1 MKKNFFMLAATA
13 ALFAACAETDLVN
26 EVNVE
31 SNSQEIGFS
40 TYAGKVTRAENSTVT
55 ETLGLEDHH
64 GTFAVWAYKNT
75 MKPYVFNYVKVTKEG
90 NAWTYSPAKYWDKAA
105 NTYEFYAASPY
116 RADWVLNVSTDAQND
131 DYFTLASF
139 TLDDKT
145 IADTEYVESFN
156 GVTNQDLMIASP
168 EKIEKDAI
176 VAHQDVQLDFNHI
189 LSRLN
194 VTVARGS
201 NIAAN
206 DVVKLKSISIKNL
219 PNSGSFTEKAID
231 VASSTERWELTGV
244 EGNITGKA
252 LEEVKDEPSYV
263 IQSLVIPQNANYEK
277 VDRDLLNNTTF
288 TAPYLYIEYSIG
300 SEPFSATYN
309 LANAF
314 GKTDAGQYVSFYEG
328 WQNTLNITLDAYAI
342 VFDAVTFKWA
352 VDAVKNPVID

>member
-1 MKKNFFMLAATA
+1 
-13 ALFAACAETDLVN
+13 
-26 EVNVE
+26 
-31 SNSQEIGFS
+31 
-40 TYAGKVTRAENSTVT
+40 
-55 ETLGLEDHH
+55 
-64 GTFAVWAYKNT
+64 
-75 MKPYVFNYVKVTKEG
+75 VTKG
-90 NAWTYSPAKYWDKAA
+90 DNAWTYSPAKYWDKAA

-116 RADWVLNVSTDAQND
+116 RTDWVLNVNNTDAQDD

-145 IADTEYVESFN
+145 IASTQYVESFN

-176 VAHQDVQLDFNHI
+176 VAHQQVQLDFNHI

-194 VTVARGS
+194 VTVARGA

-206 DVVKLKSISIKNL
+206 DVVKLKSISIMDL
-219 PNSGSFTEKAID
+219 PNSGSFSEKEAID
-231 VASSTERWELTGV
+231 VASSTERWDLTGGK
-244 EGNITGKA
+244 GNITGKA
-252 LEEVKDEPSYV
+252 LEEVKDQPSYV
-263 IQSLVIPQNANYEK
+263 IQSLVIPQKANYEK
-277 VDRDLLNNTTF
+277 VDRDLLNNTTI

-314 GKTDAGQYVSFYEG
+314 GKTDDGQYVSFYEG